1 MQLNQDKYVY
11 EYVIAIVKAV
21 KTMQCLIKIDLV
33 WIEFKE
39 IMAKGIS
46 A

>member
-21 KTMQCLIKIDLV
+21 KTMQCLIKIDL
-33 WIEFKE
+33 INIFKSLE
-39 IMAKGIS
+39 SGLIRV
-46 A
+46 